1 MLNLNKNNKDI
12 KVNEKYY
19 VVCPLYK
26 AKKRLKVADRRH
38 IKKVCKYEILECEV
52 LVHRTEFDDVLIN
65 IIDNEEQHKYTHHKY
80 PRYNKIY
87 VSDSDINKNRYNL
100 EALLRVSN
108 ENIKDK
114 KGRK

>member
-1 MLNLNKNNKDI
+1 MLNLNKNNNDI
-12 KVNEKYY
+12 QVNKRYY

-38 IKKVCKYEILECEV
+38 KNKICKYEILECEV
-52 LVHRTEFDDVLIN
+52 LVHRKELDDVLVN

-87 VSDSDINKNRYNL
+87 ISDSDINQSRYNL

-108 ENIKDK
+108 ENVK
-114 KGRK
+114 KKSKE